1 MQIKVREGDVFPLNR
16 SQQVWWG
23 DNPEVMQVA
32 RFAGQEMMA
41 ITDDAGAF
49 ELEYLGHTASGFE
62 SIERAK
68 SAAPGFA
75 RAVLKRLHNLITSD

>member
-32 RFAGQEMMA
+32 RFAGKRTPNSPCATQ
-41 ITDDAGAF
+41 AGA
-49 ELEYLGHTASGFE
+49 H
-62 SIERAK
+62 
-68 SAAPGFA
+68 
-75 RAVLKRLHNLITSD
+75 